1 MTTVQEIEK
10 ALVKLPPG
18 ELSEFRKWFEKFDAE
33 DWDRQFESD
42 AMSGKLDVIAE
53 KAISDFQSGNFK
65 KL

>member
-18 ELSEFRKWFEKFDAE
+18 ELFEFRKWFEQFDAE
-33 DWDRQFESD
+33 DWDKQFEGD
-42 AMSGKLDVIAE
+42 ARTGKLDAIAE
-53 KAISDFQSGNFK
+53 KAISDFQGGNFK